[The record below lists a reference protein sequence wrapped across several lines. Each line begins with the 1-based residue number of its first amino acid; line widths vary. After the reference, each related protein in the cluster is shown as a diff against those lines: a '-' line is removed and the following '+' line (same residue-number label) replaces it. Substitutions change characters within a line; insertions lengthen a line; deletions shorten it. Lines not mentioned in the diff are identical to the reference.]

1 MNQVLVQ
8 PSSGNQLASPNNSF
22 SVIQPSSGNQLASPN
37 NFFSFLKQFN
47 TISLYVGGLG
57 FFIFL
62 TGLILIFTTA
72 AMKHNNIHN
81 PDQKNR
87 IEKKSE
93 IKKNEKIAFII
104 LMTGII
110 LCFTVVVINI
120 SYKS

>member
-1 MNQVLVQ
+1 MSQVSVQ
-8 PSSGNQLASPNNSF
+8 PSSGNQLASPNDSF
-22 SVIQPSSGNQLASPN
+22 S
-37 NFFSFLKQFN
+37 FFKQFN

-57 FFIFL
+57 GFIAL

-93 IKKNEKIAFII
+93 IKKNEKIALII
-104 LMTGII
+104 FYTGII
-110 LCFTVVVINI
+110 LCLTVAVINI
-120 SYKS
+120 IKINL